1 MFKASAVYFIFLRL
15 LFGTSNLTQ
24 IIIKMENTV
33 KKMILFAVLT
43 VLFVSCTNEN
53 LTPIYG
59 EQQPGKVVIKSYDAM
74 EKDSVQLVVNGVV
87 KKIGKNTAFI
97 KKIVDNYEFV
107 FYEKKV
113 ENIEVFNKT
122 TGKIIGN
129 YSFKTDKPIDTL
141 SFYYN
146 DGIWLDKVI
155 ANKPGKLTTT
165 NHTGYR
171 FVFPTMN
178 RFSNSGYNGAID
190 AIIRNYG
197 GQVVGVAENITKERY
212 SNYVEFLYS
221 TPSVLNVELVKHGT
235 KESYI
240 TGKPIIIQIGMQRN
254 KSKIIVL
261 DEKADANG
269 VFTKVEGIIN
279 LPDLFDY

>member
-1 MFKASAVYFIFLRL
+1 
-15 LFGTSNLTQ
+15 
-24 IIIKMENTV
+24 MENLV
-33 KKMILFAVLT
+33 KNIVLFAILT
-43 VLFVSCTNEN
+43 MLFFACTNEN

-59 EQQPGKVVIKSYDAM
+59 EQQPGKVVIKSYNAI
-74 EKDSVQLVVNGVV
+74 EKDSIQLVANGAV
-87 KKIGKNTAFI
+87 KKIGKKDAFV
-97 KKIVDNYEFV
+97 KKIVDNYEFG
-107 FYEKKV
+107 FYEKQV
-113 ENIEVFNKT
+113 ENIQIVTKA
-122 TGKIIGN
+122 TGKVLKT
-129 YSFKTDKPIDTL
+129 YSYTVNKPVDTL

-146 DGIWLDKVI
+146 DGIWLDNVVS
-155 ANKPGKLTTT
+155 NKPGKLSST

-178 RFSNSGYNGAID
+178 RYSNSGYNGAID

-197 GQVVGVAENITKERY
+197 GQVVGVAENITKDRY
-212 SNYVEFLYS
+212 SNFVEFLYS

-269 VFTKVEGIIN
+269 AFNKVEGFIN
-279 LPDLFDY
+279 LADHFDF